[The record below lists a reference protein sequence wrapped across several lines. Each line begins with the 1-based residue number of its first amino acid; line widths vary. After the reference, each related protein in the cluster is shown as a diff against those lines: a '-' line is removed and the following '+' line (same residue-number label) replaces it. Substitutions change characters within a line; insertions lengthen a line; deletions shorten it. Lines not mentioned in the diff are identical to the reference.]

1 MDKSVK
7 RVFVKRTS
15 QEKLDLID
23 QWEKSGLPIKR
34 FCEQH
39 KFSDSLF
46 HTWLNKY
53 RRNKKSLPAEKPF
66 LPLQVSGSPSVTA
79 DAHPYAEI
87 ITANGNQVKLFQPVS
102 VDFLRK
108 LLS

>member
-1 MDKSVK
+1 MDESGK
-7 RVFVKRTS
+7 RVFIKRTE
-15 QEKLDLID
+15 QRKLDLID
-23 QWEKSGLPIKR
+23 QWEKSGLPIKT

-46 HTWLNKY
+46 HSWLNKY
-53 RRNKKSLPAEKPF
+53 RRKKKALPAEKSF
-66 LPLQVSGSPSVTA
+66 LPLQVSDSPLVGA
-79 DAHPYAEI
+79 YAAPYAEI
-87 ITANGNQVKLFQPVS
+87 ITANGNQVKLYQPVT

>member
-1 MDKSVK
+1 MDKSGK
-7 RVFVKRTS
+7 RVFIKRTEE
-15 QEKLDLID
+15 QKLDLID

-39 KFSDSLF
+39 KCSDSLF
-46 HTWLNKY
+46 HSWLNKY
-53 RRNKKSLPAEKPF
+53 RRNKKALPAEKSF
-66 LPLQVSGSPSVTA
+66 LPLQISGSSLVAA
-79 DAHPYAEI
+79 DAYPYAEI
-87 ITANGNQVKLFQPVS
+87 ITANGNQVKLFQPVT

>member
-1 MDKSVK
+1 MDKSGK
-7 RVFVKRTS
+7 RVFIKRTE
-15 QEKLDLID
+15 QQKLDLID

-39 KFSDSLF
+39 KFSGSLF
-46 HTWLNKY
+46 HSWLNKY
-53 RRNKKSLPAEKPF
+53 RRNKKALPAEKSF
-66 LPLQVSGSPSVTA
+66 LPLQIAGSPLVTA
-79 DAHPYAEI
+79 DAYPYAEI
-87 ITANGNQVKLFQPVS
+87 ITANGNQVKLFQPVT